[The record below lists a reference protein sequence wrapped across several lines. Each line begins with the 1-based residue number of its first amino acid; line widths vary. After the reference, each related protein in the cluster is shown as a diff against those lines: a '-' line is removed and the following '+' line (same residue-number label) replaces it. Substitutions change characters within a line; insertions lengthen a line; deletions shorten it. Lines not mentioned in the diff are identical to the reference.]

1 MNETSLRDHIPPI
14 KRARGCYLY
23 DFKGGRYLDLYRQ
36 NGAALL
42 GHRPANLTRV
52 MKQVMAKG
60 LIADLPSVY
69 EGRLRKAV
77 LRLLPGYRDMR
88 AASCEHR
95 ALELAS
101 LYLGSGEGGGT
112 AGKKD
117 GSIAPAH
124 EASGLPPGASYWRP
138 LWPRAAAEPSASG
151 DQAAAE
157 ARTAGE
163 AAAGVKAQGP
173 EAARVL
179 IPILPLAVGGGPV
192 VVCFRDKL
200 PEGFPA
206 SDQISPMLLAGLT
219 RTVYDLLCHRMPDW
233 YAEDLLAGAPGW
245 EQRGPYI
252 TASCGEARYAE
263 VFHAFLAQG
272 FLLAPD
278 YPGPS
283 ILPWE
288 VSPGELK
295 KMCKLFNEIPGE

>member
-1 MNETSLRDHIPPI
+1 VNETSLRDSIPPI

-77 LRLLPGYRDMR
+77 LGLLPGFRDMR

-95 ALELAS
+95 ALELAA
-101 LYLGSGEGGGT
+101 LYVGGGAEGRKDAKGGTGGT
-112 AGKKD
+112 A
-117 GSIAPAH
+117 AA
-124 EASGLPPGASYWRP
+124 ESGLPSGVAYWRP
-138 LWPRAAAEPSASG
+138 LWP
-151 DQAAAE
+151 QAAADD
-157 ARTAGE
+157 AQGAGTE
-163 AAAGVKAQGP
+163 GKAAAGGKVP
-173 EAARVL
+173 ETARVL

-200 PEGFPA
+200 PQGFPA
-206 SDQISPMLLAGLT
+206 SDQVSPMLLAGLT
-219 RTVYDLLCHRMPDW
+219 RAVYDLSRHVMPDW
-233 YAEDLLAGAPGW
+233 YADTLLAGAPGW

-252 TASCGEARYAE
+252 LAHCGQARYVG
-263 VFHAFLAQG
+263 VFQEFLKQG